1 MLHVCAASLPR
12 WQGVQPL
19 CPPPL
24 SPAPPPPPTSSSC
37 QVLHVYGLWPLPPV
51 VGDAALAAF
60 GPVPWPGASER
71 APYTP
76 QQRALV
82 DRYRAPAPPR
92 APRLGRDQVFHRG
105 PVKPFFLPCL
115 FFLLLQS

>member
-1 MLHVCAASLPR
+1 M
-12 WQGVQPL
+12 
-19 CPPPL
+19 
-24 SPAPPPPPTSSSC
+24 
-37 QVLHVYGLWPLPPV
+37 YGLWPLPPV

-105 PVKPFFLPCL
+105 PAKPFFLPCL
-115 FFLLLQS
+115 LFSFSKLKRRYIR